1 MKKFTILIVAAIV
14 SIATAV
20 PASAQ
25 LKFGLKVGTAVNS
38 LKFQS
43 DNWEETFS
51 TDNRAGFTGG
61 AMLEFTAPML
71 GVGFD
76 ASVMYMHRSNTL
88 PKEVTDITENKVN
101 TSRDYIDIPLNVK
114 WKISIPVVSK
124 FLKPYIATG
133 PSFAFRVSKNDF
145 KEFVNQQKCD
155 ISWNF
160 GFGVELLSHVQ
171 VGASYGMGLN
181 NTLDNLKIR
190 ESDKTSGIEGK
201 NRYWTITAA
210 YLF

>member
-1 MKKFTILIVAAIV
+1 MKKLTFLIAAIIV
-14 SIATAV
+14 SIAAAA

-25 LKFGLKVGTAVNS
+25 FKFGLKAGVAVNS

-43 DNWEETFS
+43 DNWDETFS
-51 TDNRAGFTGG
+51 SSNRAGFTGG
-61 AMLEFTAPML
+61 AMVEFTVPVI
-71 GVGFD
+71 GIGFD
-76 ASVMYMHRSNTL
+76 GSVMYMHRSNSL
-88 PKEVTDITENKVN
+88 PDEVTEATDGKFD
-101 TSRDYIDIPLNVK
+101 TSRDYIDIPINVK
-114 WKISIPVVSK
+114 YKFTIPVISS
-124 FLKPYIATG
+124 FLKPFLTTG

-160 GFGVELLSHVQ
+160 GLGIEVLSHVQ
-171 VGASYGMGLN
+171 VAASYGLGLN
-181 NTLDNLKIR
+181 NTLDKLKIR
-190 ESDKTSGIEGK
+190 STSSTSGIEGK

>member
-14 SIATAV
+14 SIAAAV

-76 ASVMYMHRSNTL
+76 ASVMYMHRS
-88 PKEVTDITENKVN
+88 K
-101 TSRDYIDIPLNVK
+101 
-114 WKISIPVVSK
+114 
-124 FLKPYIATG
+124 
-133 PSFAFRVSKNDF
+133 
-145 KEFVNQQKCD
+145 
-155 ISWNF
+155 
-160 GFGVELLSHVQ
+160 
-171 VGASYGMGLN
+171 
-181 NTLDNLKIR
+181 KIR
-190 ESDKTSGIEGK
+190 STHRATISTFLSTSSGK
-201 NRYWTITAA
+201 SQSLWFQNS
-210 YLF
+210 

>member
-14 SIATAV
+14 SIAAAV

-43 DNWEETFS
+43 DNWDETFS

-76 ASVMYMHRSNTL
+76 ASVMYMHRSN
-88 PKEVTDITENKVN
+88 N

-133 PSFAFRVSKNDF
+133 PSFAFRVSKNEF

-181 NTLDNLKIR
+181 NTLDKLKIR